1 MKPACPEKY
10 SCTGKKKCKLIGRM
24 PADQRLI
31 NKISGDR
38 SLVNKTSGDR
48 RAVGKI
54 LGNQRTVDKT
64 LRDRSSIDKKPKN
77 QRKVDKIPENPR
89 SMDKMPVN
97 RKSANKTPIDKISA
111 SFLHFVL
118 ALLMI
123 TFFLTGPASAVVVSG
138 NTHLGVDVSE
148 INPNPARPG
157 EDLLIKINIQNAG
170 DEPAENVIVGIE
182 EIHPFIFKYSTS
194 ELYGSGTNTE
204 RNFQIEQIR
213 QRSKVELSFYLRVD
227 PEAESGIYQLEFTIK
242 DKSGTSF
249 SKRIPVRVE
258 GNPDLVLSG
267 TEILPVNE
275 DNSSSRAIVPGQ
287 EFYLRTSVKNAGSGN
302 AKNVR
307 VMLNL
312 NNSSP
317 LIPLEDN
324 VHFFENLSA
333 GSSENLSFKLLL
345 GSNADVKPYRIPLR
359 ITASNNTETFQIDK
373 IQEIGINV
381 LNRAQIDISS
391 LKFDPEI
398 PVKGQQASLTLRLEN
413 VGEGEARSVKARL
426 EGLEGS
432 GSTSAFLGR
441 LDKDDDA
448 PAVFTFTPG
457 KTGDQNV
464 TLLVEYEDDFG
475 EHQVSEN
482 LTFNVKRQEGSV
494 IPIVLGAVLVLT
506 TVILYTK
513 KKGKL

>member
-1 MKPACPEKY
+1 MNPAHQEKL
-10 SCTGKKKCKLIGRM
+10 SCTRKKKCKLIGRM
-24 PADQRLI
+24 LI
-31 NKISGDR
+31 NRRQVGKISEDRRLVDEMSGDR
-38 SLVNKTSGDR
+38 SSVD
-48 RAVGKI
+48 KI
-54 LGNQRTVDKT
+54 LGNQRSVDNMPGNPG
-64 LRDRSSIDKKPKN
+64 SII
-77 QRKVDKIPENPR
+77 RIL
-89 SMDKMPVN
+89 
-97 RKSANKTPIDKISA
+97 ANKCSTLS
-111 SFLHFVL
+111 LHFLVT
-118 ALLMI
+118 LLMI
-123 TFFLTGPASAVVVSG
+123 TIFLTGPASAVVVSG
-138 NTHLGVDVSE
+138 NTHLVVDVSE

-157 EDLLIKINIQNAG
+157 EDLLIKVNIQNAG

-194 ELYGSGTNTE
+194 KLYGSGTNTE
-204 RNFQIEQIR
+204 RNFRIEQIR
-213 QRSKVELSFYLRVD
+213 QRSKVELNFYLRVD
-227 PEAESGIYQLEFTIK
+227 PETESGVYQIEFTIK
-242 DKSGTSF
+242 DKNGTSF
-249 SKRIPVRVE
+249 SRRIPVRVE

-267 TEILPVNE
+267 SEILSVNE
-275 DNSSSRAIVPGQ
+275 DSSSSEAIVPGQ
-287 EFYLRTSVKNAGSGN
+287 EFYLRTSVKNAGNGD

-307 VMLNL
+307 VILNL

-324 VHFFENLSA
+324 VRFFENLSA
-333 GSSENLSFKLLL
+333 GSSKNLSFKLLL
-345 GSNADVKPYRIPLR
+345 GSNADVKPYRISLR

-391 LKFDPEI
+391 LKFDPEM
-398 PVKGQQASLTLRLEN
+398 PVKGQQVSLTLRLEN
-413 VGEGEARSVKARL
+413 VGEGEARSVKAKL
-426 EGLEGS
+426 EGLKGS

-482 LTFNVKRQEGSV
+482 LTFNVKSQEGS
-494 IPIVLGAVLVLT
+494 ILPIVLGAVLVL
-506 TVILYTK
+506 VAAIIYMK

>member
-1 MKPACPEKY
+1 MKPACPEKR
-10 SCTGKKKCKLIGRM
+10 SCTGEKKQKLIDRM
-24 PADQRLI
+24 SADRKLM
-31 NKISGDR
+31 NEISRDKR
-38 SLVNKTSGDR
+38 S
-48 RAVGKI
+48 
-54 LGNQRTVDKT
+54 
-64 LRDRSSIDKKPKN
+64 
-77 QRKVDKIPENPR
+77 VDKIPEDRR
-89 SMDKMPVN
+89 SVNKISRDRRSVGKKLVN
-97 RKSANKTPIDKISA
+97 RKSVNRTLTDRSSA

-123 TFFLTGPASAVVVSG
+123 TIFLTNPASAVVVSG
-138 NTHLGVDVSE
+138 NTHLGVEVSE

-157 EDLLIKINIQNAG
+157 EDLLIKINIQNSG

-182 EIHPFIFKYSTS
+182 EINPFIFKYSTS

-204 RNFQIEQIR
+204 RNFQIEQMR
-213 QRSKVELSFYLRVD
+213 QRSKVELNFYFRVD

-249 SKRIPVRVE
+249 SRRIPIRVE
-258 GNPDLVLSG
+258 GNPDLVLRG

-275 DNSSSRAIVPGQ
+275 DNSSSGAIVPGQ
-287 EFYLRTSVKNAGSGN
+287 EFYLKTSVKNAGNGD

-324 VHFFENLSA
+324 VRFFENLSA

-345 GSNADVKPYRIPLR
+345 GSNAAVQPYRIPLR
-359 ITASNNTETFQIDK
+359 ITASNNTDSFQIDK
-373 IQEIGINV
+373 VQEIGINV

-398 PVKGQQASLTLRLEN
+398 PVKGQQVSLTLRLEN
-413 VGEGEARSVKARL
+413 VGDGEARSVKARL

-432 GSTSAFLGR
+432 GSTNAFLGR

-457 KTGDQNV
+457 KTGDQDV

-475 EHQVSEN
+475 EHKVSEN
-482 LTFNVKRQEGSV
+482 LTYNVKSQEGG
-494 IPIVLGAVLVLT
+494 IFPIAIGAVLVLA
-506 TVILYTK
+506 VAFFYMK

>member
-1 MKPACPEKY
+1 
-10 SCTGKKKCKLIGRM
+10 
-24 PADQRLI
+24 
-31 NKISGDR
+31 
-38 SLVNKTSGDR
+38 
-48 RAVGKI
+48 
-54 LGNQRTVDKT
+54 
-64 LRDRSSIDKKPKN
+64 
-77 QRKVDKIPENPR
+77 
-89 SMDKMPVN
+89 
-97 RKSANKTPIDKISA
+97 
-111 SFLHFVL
+111 
-118 ALLMI
+118 MI
-123 TFFLTGPASAVVVSG
+123 TVFLTGPASAVVVSG
-138 NTHLGVDVSE
+138 NTHLGVEVSE

-204 RNFQIEQIR
+204 RNFRIEQLR
-213 QRSKVELSFYLRVD
+213 QRSKVEMNFYLRVD

-249 SKRIPVRVE
+249 SKRIPIRVE
-258 GNPDLVLSG
+258 GNPDLVLSA

-275 DNSSSRAIVPGQ
+275 DNSSSGAIVPGQ
-287 EFYLRTSVKNAGSGN
+287 EFYLRTTVKNAGNGN

-312 NNSSP
+312 NSSSP

-324 VHFFENLSA
+324 VRFFENLSA

-359 ITASNNTETFQIDK
+359 ITASNNTGTFQIDK

-391 LKFDPEI
+391 LKFDPEM

-448 PAVFTFTPG
+448 PAVFTFTPE

-482 LTFNVKRQEGSV
+482 LTFNVKRQEESV
-494 IPIVLGAVLVLT
+494 IPIVLGAILVLAA
-506 TVILYTK
+506 VILYTK

>member
-1 MKPACPEKY
+1 M
-10 SCTGKKKCKLIGRM
+10 
-24 PADQRLI
+24 I

-38 SLVNKTSGDR
+38 
-48 RAVGKI
+48 RAVSKTLINRKAVSKI

-64 LRDRSSIDKKPKN
+64 LRYRSSIDKKPKN
-77 QRKVDKIPENPR
+77 QGKVDKIPENPR
-89 SMDKMPVN
+89 SRDEMPVN
-97 RKSANKTPIDKISA
+97 RKSANRTPIDRISA

-123 TFFLTGPASAVVVSG
+123 TVFLTGPASAVVVSG

-182 EIHPFIFKYSTS
+182 EIHPFVFKYSTS

-227 PEAESGIYQLEFTIK
+227 PKAESGIYQLEFTIK

-249 SKRIPVRVE
+249 SKRIPIRVE
-258 GNPDLVLSG
+258 GNPDLVLSS

-275 DNSSSRAIVPGQ
+275 DNFSSGAIVPGQ
-287 EFYLRTSVKNAGSGN
+287 EFYLKTSVKNAGNGN

-312 NNSSP
+312 NSSSP

-324 VHFFENLSA
+324 VRFFENLSA

-448 PAVFTFTPG
+448 PAVFTFTPE

-494 IPIVLGAVLVLT
+494 IPIVLGAVLVLAA
-506 TVILYTK
+506 VILYTK

>member
-1 MKPACPEKY
+1 MNHAYEEKL
-10 SCTGKKKCKLIGRM
+10 SCTRKKKCKLIGRM
-24 PADQRLI
+24 LVNRRQVGKISKDRRLVDEM
-31 NKISGDR
+31 SGDR
-38 SLVNKTSGDR
+38 NSVD
-48 RAVGKI
+48 KI
-54 LGNQRTVDKT
+54 LGNQRSVDYMPGNPG
-64 LRDRSSIDKKPKN
+64 SII
-77 QRKVDKIPENPR
+77 KIL
-89 SMDKMPVN
+89 
-97 RKSANKTPIDKISA
+97 ANKCSA
-111 SFLHFVL
+111 LSLHFLV

-123 TFFLTGPASAVVVSG
+123 TIFLTGPASAVVVSG
-138 NTHLGVDVSE
+138 NTHLVVDVSE

-157 EDLLIKINIQNAG
+157 EDLLIKVNIQNAG
-170 DEPAENVIVGIE
+170 DEPAKNVIVGIE
-182 EIHPFIFKYSTS
+182 EIHPFGFKYSTS
-194 ELYGSGTNTE
+194 EIYGSGTNTE
-204 RNFQIEQIR
+204 RNFRIEQIR

-227 PEAESGIYQLEFTIK
+227 PETESGVYQIEFTIK
-242 DKSGTSF
+242 DKNGTSF
-249 SKRIPVRVE
+249 SRRIPVRIE

-267 TEILPVNE
+267 SEILSVNE
-275 DNSSSRAIVPGQ
+275 DNSSSKAIVPGQ
-287 EFYLRTSVKNAGSGN
+287 EFYLRTSVKNAGNGD

-307 VMLNL
+307 VILNL

-324 VHFFENLSA
+324 VRFFENLSA
-333 GSSENLSFKLLL
+333 GSSKNLSFKLLL
-345 GSNADVKPYRIPLR
+345 GNNADVKPYRIPLR

-391 LKFDPEI
+391 LKFDPEM
-398 PVKGQQASLTLRLEN
+398 PVKGQQVSLTLRLEN
-413 VGEGEARSVKARL
+413 VGKGEARSVKARL

-432 GSTSAFLGR
+432 GSTNAFLGR

-482 LTFNVKRQEGSV
+482 LTFNVKSQEGS
-494 IPIVLGAVLVLT
+494 IPPIVLGAVLVLASVT
-506 TVILYTK
+506 LYMK